1 LKATLSIIDAHGNRY
16 SGTAELSL
24 VGSSASTPAES
35 PDPTFEGG
43 GDFDFGLPVRAF
55 VRKHASGSSGGAAKF
70 AILLAFIAK
79 GSRAAE
85 VPGEKIR
92 SEWGKLTAHLGAFNR
107 AHATRAKDNAWVDSP
122 AHGTYRLGP
131 LWRGAFS
138 QE

>member
-1 LKATLSIIDAHGNRY
+1 MKATLSIVDERGNTY
-16 SGTAELSL
+16 VGTAELSPVANL
-24 VGSSASTPAES
+24 TGTNR
-35 PDPTFEGG
+35 EGPKPVIG
-43 GDFDFGLPVRAF
+43 NADIDFGLPIRAF
-55 VRKHASGSSGGAAKF
+55 ARKYTSGSSGGAAKF
-70 AILLAFIAK
+70 TMLLAFIAK
-79 GSRAAE
+79 GSDAE
-85 VPGEKIR
+85 DVSGERVR